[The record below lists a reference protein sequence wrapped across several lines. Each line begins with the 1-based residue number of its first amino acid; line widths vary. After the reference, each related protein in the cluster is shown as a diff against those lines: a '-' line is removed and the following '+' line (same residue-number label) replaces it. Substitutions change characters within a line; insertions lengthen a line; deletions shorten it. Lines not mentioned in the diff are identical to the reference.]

1 MVGKDSKAWEYCWH
15 VDSVGDKL
23 EEEVD
28 AKFCNEL
35 FSERNPM
42 TACFHWRHLP
52 YLGLFLKHYEAEEE
66 DRKFS

>member
-1 MVGKDSKAWEYCWH
+1 MRN
-15 VDSVGDKL
+15 SVMNCSPR
-23 EEEVD
+23 E
-28 AKFCNEL
+28 
-35 FSERNPM
+35 NPM